1 MTLANAAPDAA
12 TMTRIHTAA
21 YRLDR
26 PWTQAEFSGLMD
38 SPHVIALGDD
48 RAFIL
53 ARIIADEAEV
63 LTIATHPD
71 HRRQGLARDLLAQF
85 HAAAQAKGAVTAFL
99 EVAADNAP
107 ALALYLSAG
116 YVQAGLR
123 RAYYDRADGPAADA
137 LILRRALD

>member
-1 MTLANAAPDAA
+1 MTRTNSAPDAEVMA
-12 TMTRIHTAA
+12 RIHAAA

-26 PWTQAEFSGLMD
+26 PWTRAEFSGLMD

-71 HRRQGLARDLLAQF
+71 HRRQGLARDLLARF
-85 HAAAQAKGAVTAFL
+85 HAAARAKGADTAFL
-99 EVAADNAP
+99 EVAADNAA

-137 LILRRALD
+137 LILRCHLT

>member
-1 MTLANAAPDAA
+1 MTLADGAPDAEVMA
-12 TMTRIHTAA
+12 RIHAAA

-26 PWTQAEFSGLMD
+26 PWTRAEFSALID

-71 HRRQGLARDLLAQF
+71 HRRHGLARALLAQF
-85 HAAAQAKGAVTAFL
+85 HAVAQAEGAVTAFL
-99 EVAADNAP
+99 EVAADNPP

-137 LILRRALD
+137 LILRCHLT

>member
-1 MTLANAAPDAA
+1 MPTEGAPDADQMA
-12 TMTRIHTAA
+12 RIHAAA

-26 PWTQAEFSGLMD
+26 PWSRAEFGDLLD

-71 HRRQGLARDLLAQF
+71 HRRHGLARALLQQF
-85 HAAAQAKGAVTAFL
+85 QHAAAARGATTAFL
-99 EVAADNAP
+99 EVAADNTP
-107 ALALYLSAG
+107 ALALYLAAG
-116 YVQAGLR
+116 YAQAGLR
-123 RAYYDRADGPAADA
+123 RRYYDRADGPAADA
-137 LILRRALD
+137 LILRRPLT

>member
-1 MTLANAAPDAA
+1 MPIDGAPDADQMA
-12 TMTRIHTAA
+12 RIHAAA

-26 PWTQAEFSGLMD
+26 PWSRAEFGALLD

-71 HRRQGLARDLLAQF
+71 HRRQGMARALLQRF
-85 HAAAQAKGAVTAFL
+85 HQAARARGATTAFL
-99 EVAADNAP
+99 EVAADNTP
-107 ALALYLSAG
+107 ALTLYLAAG
-116 YVQAGLR
+116 YAQAGLR
-123 RAYYDRADGPAADA
+123 RRYYDRADGPAADA
-137 LILRRALD
+137 LILRRPLT

>member
-1 MTLANAAPDAA
+1 MA
-12 TMTRIHTAA
+12 RIHAAA

-26 PWTQAEFSGLMD
+26 PWTYAEFSALLT

-71 HRRQGLARDLLAQF
+71 HRRTGLGRALLDRF
-85 HAAAQAKGAVTAFL
+85 HKVVQAKGAVTAFL
-99 EVAADNAP
+99 EVAADNTP
-107 ALALYLSAG
+107 AHRLYLSAG
-116 YVQAGLR
+116 YAQVGLR
-123 RAYYDRADGPAADA
+123 RAYYDRSDGPAADA
-137 LILRRALD
+137 LILRRDLT